1 MSFKQTVLR
10 HLLCY
15 QRTQWLMSQWQ
26 LLPLP
31 NKNSVNESE
40 LGLEIKMKGKIMK
53 DSLL

>member
-10 HLLCY
+10 HLHRR
-15 QRTQWLMSQWQ
+15 QGSQWQ
-26 LLPLP
+26 RLPLT

-40 LGLEIKMKGKIMK
+40 LGFEIKMKGKIMK